1 MLLQLACCNT
11 KNEKRSL
18 SPKTALFLNIAFK
31 ACYTPSLLEKKG
43 GGKTVYSKLSAF
55 KLVILLLNAPA
66 CCNGNT
72 SVLM

>member
-1 MLLQLACCNT
+1 MQLQLACCNT
-11 KNEKRSL
+11 DNKKRSL

-31 ACYTPSLLEKKG
+31 ACYTPILTWKKR
-43 GGKTVYSKLSAF
+43 GGKAVYSKLSTF

-72 SVLM
+72 NVLM